1 MEPVTIT
8 LVIQGNLKYPF
19 DLEYIQKWD
28 SKIFKIVGTE
38 RVESLPNSGFV
49 PSGYSDQELVAI
61 FTPSGR
67 SDLTLA
73 IVGAQLEL
81 NFYARMPPTGVVV
94 LSLFEMGDILNRE
107 NHTVETFVLRC
118 LYALVLAYVE
128 CGRSLS
134 LTRALQLHHDEPRG
148 CLYDF
153 NQAKVETVRSLD
165 RPKLRADCLARLGHR
180 QIDASFVPALIEELK
195 RIRKGRYYRILDWAR
210 KNPSRPF
217 CWRHCG
223 WLSLTWPLTWLMT
236 CARLS
241 LAPRLTIRLP
251 TQAHNRRQIR
261 TPAIQSIEVG
271 AI

>member
-49 PSGYSDQELVAI
+49 PSGYSDQELAAI

-81 NFYARMPPTGVVV
+81 NFYARIPPTGVVV

-165 RPKLRADCLARLGHR
+165 RPKLCADCLARLGHR

-210 KNPSRPF
+210 KNPIKA
-217 CWRHCG
+217 
-223 WLSLTWPLTWLMT
+223 LL
-236 CARLS
+236 
-241 LAPRLTIRLP
+241 LATLWAVVLNMAANLAYDLCKAVLGPPANHP
-251 TQAHNRRQIR
+251 TANSSAQS
-261 TPAIQSIEVG
+261 TPKTNTGNPVY
-271 AI
+271 